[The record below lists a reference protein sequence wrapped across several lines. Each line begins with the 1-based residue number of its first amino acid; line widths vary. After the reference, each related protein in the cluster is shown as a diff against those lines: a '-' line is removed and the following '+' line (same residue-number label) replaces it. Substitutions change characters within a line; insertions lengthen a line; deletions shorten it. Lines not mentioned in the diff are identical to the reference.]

1 MHGIPCIF
9 KRTRFETEFS
19 LERYGVVRVLL
30 DPSILS
36 TWWIAD
42 LYVGTLTRVG
52 SRVDRIHLLRGNL
65 LLVRPREQ
73 ICLVVFFFV
82 FQVANLLRTYV
93 QFKPAAET
101 GSFLCLNKSMEFFS
115 NGRVTGTYKVGSF
128 GWLCAAFRLWHVW
141 YFCPSH
147 VRLFLITGHQCFR
160 FLFFVRRSECKGL

>member
-52 SRVDRIHLLRGNL
+52 SRVDRIHLLRDNL

-73 ICLVVFFFV
+73 ICLVSFCFGILNCTPCEDVL
-82 FQVANLLRTYV
+82 AIH
-93 QFKPAAET
+93 T
-101 GSFLCLNKSMEFFS
+101 G
-115 NGRVTGTYKVGSF
+115 G
-128 GWLCAAFRLWHVW
+128 
-141 YFCPSH
+141 
-147 VRLFLITGHQCFR
+147 
-160 FLFFVRRSECKGL
+160 